1 MGKMY
6 DALQKAERE
15 RYQESKRVSLKDT
28 PQDSVF
34 DKQKVQPEQ
43 YQESERVSYK
53 DAPKDNVFDKQKVQ
67 RERYQEPERVID
79 KASPKDIA
87 LDDRLVSYFDPS
99 SMVAEQFK
107 RLRTYVIKPGVE
119 NSPKTILV
127 TSTMEGEG
135 KSMIAINLAI
145 TIAVDLNSNAL
156 IVDCDLRNPSLS
168 RWFGFREQ
176 KGLSNYLLGEAQLPE
191 LLIKTSVDKL
201 TILPGGTIQGNP
213 VELIGSKRMKS
224 LVADLKM
231 RYDDRYIILDSSPLL
246 ATTEPRVLSDMADGI
261 LFVIKSADTPRESIQ
276 QALKLIDKKKII
288 GVVLNQVEFKTE
300 ALIRRYF
307 GTDRYSDYRYSAK
320 QSAPSGGRRSAS
332 RTGDKEK
339 VFSARRTK
347 K

>member
-1 MGKMY
+1 MGKMF
-6 DALQKAERE
+6 DALQKVERE
-15 RYQESKRVSLKDT
+15 RYQESKRVTPNAASEDKERERYQESKRVTYKDA
-28 PQDSVF
+28 PKDSVL
-34 DKQKVQPEQ
+34 DKQKEQ
-43 YQESERVSYK
+43 RERYQESERVSYK
-53 DAPKDNVFDKQKVQ
+53 ASTKDVV
-67 RERYQEPERVID
+67 
-79 KASPKDIA
+79 
-87 LDDRLVSYFDPS
+87 LDDRLVSFFDPS

-127 TSTMEGEG
+127 TSAMAGEG

-176 KGLSNYLLGEAQLPE
+176 KGLTNYLLGEALLPD
-191 LLIKTSVDKL
+191 LLVKTSVDKL
-201 TILPGGTIQGNP
+201 TILPGGTVRENP
-213 VELIGSKRMKS
+213 VELIGSKKMKS

-261 LFVIKSADTPRESIQ
+261 IFVIKSADTPRESVQ
-276 QALKLIDKKKII
+276 QALKLIDKKRII
-288 GVVLNQVEFKTE
+288 GVVLNQVQFKTE

-307 GTDRYSDYRYSAK
+307 GTDRYNDYRYSARHSK
-320 QSAPSGGRRSAS
+320 PNSGVKFAS
-332 RTGDKEK
+332 RTRDKK
-339 VFSARRTK
+339 MVIGGHRTK